1 MKLRKLHLRSRGDL
15 LAEVVIGQRRGH
27 MLSHIRI
34 FTNLVIMVIMM
45 MQPSFAQRLPADSVD
60 PKTLLAKQNCDP
72 SNVIYTGPV
81 SLEKR
86 AFTADPYIW
95 FTTKEFA
102 ERFCM
107 PSSFIDPQL
116 KGALAIAVRLIPN
129 PLHGA
134 CRRVSL
140 GEVTCNIPEQLMFE
154 VYFDN
159 KTSDIPK
166 ADPAVDYYSGWL
178 ANSSE
183 LFNHASWRWDQRRLK
198 NFKDNL
204 GERPAFNP
212 NGPEGIRDTWTN
224 FFWLTR
230 RGDWASGGAELIEN
244 YYRANWMPGIDV
256 IRLNYGQGYAS
267 LGNPDDWKPHKH
279 DKDQTTAYRGQA
291 IGIIRTSELTHGV
304 NEGIRKIPFPQGYR
318 HVIYIPHKL
327 AQLVH
332 AYDHKSGAAFFGDIH
347 NRMEAITGRPA
358 PQSTPNTAPLK

>member
-1 MKLRKLHLRSRGDL
+1 MPSHSIMGLILFIIL
-15 LAEVVIGQRRGH
+15 LVQT
-27 MLSHIRI
+27 S
-34 FTNLVIMVIMM
+34 FT
-45 MQPSFAQRLPADSVD
+45 QPAIAQPIE

-72 SNVIYTGPV
+72 ANVIYTGPI

-116 KGALAIAVRLIPN
+116 KGALAIAVKLIPN
-129 PLHGA
+129 YQHSSCKRLNE
-134 CRRVSL
+134 R
-140 GEVTCNIPEQLMFE
+140 EVTCSVPEQLMFE
-154 VYFDN
+154 VYLDN

-166 ADPAVDYYSGWL
+166 ADPTVEYFSGWVET
-178 ANSSE
+178 SE
-183 LFNHASWRWDQRRLK
+183 NTFNFGAWYSDEMRKGRYTPPLGKRR
-198 NFKDNL
+198 
-204 GERPAFNP
+204 AFNP
-212 NGPEGIRDTWTN
+212 AGGQSSIRDTWTN

-256 IRLNYGQGYAS
+256 IRLNYGQGFAS
-267 LGNPDDWKPHKH
+267 LGNPDDWKPHKY
-279 DKDQTTAYRGQA
+279 DKDQITTYRGQA
-291 IGIIRTSELTHGV
+291 IGISRSSELTHGV

-327 AQLVH
+327 AQLVY

-347 NRMEAITGRPA
+347 KRLEAITGRPA
-358 PQSTPNTAPLK
+358 SQSTPSTTPLK